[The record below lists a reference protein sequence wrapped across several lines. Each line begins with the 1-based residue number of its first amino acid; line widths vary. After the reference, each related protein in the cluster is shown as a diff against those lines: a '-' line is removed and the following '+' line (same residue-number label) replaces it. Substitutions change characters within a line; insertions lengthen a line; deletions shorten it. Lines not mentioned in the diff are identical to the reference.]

1 MSRYC
6 DTASL
11 WVRGAEYRRATGT
24 GVDGPTVLR
33 RFVCAAGVPGLWDA
47 TTVAT
52 LSRDTV
58 GDGVQTPTQCGTSTE
73 GTDIVG

>member
-24 GVDGPTVLR
+24 GVGGPTVLG
-33 RFVCAAGVPGLWDA
+33 RFVCAAGAPGLWDA

-58 GDGVQTPTQCGTSTE
+58 GDGFTPLPNAGRRRGGPE
-73 GTDIVG
+73 